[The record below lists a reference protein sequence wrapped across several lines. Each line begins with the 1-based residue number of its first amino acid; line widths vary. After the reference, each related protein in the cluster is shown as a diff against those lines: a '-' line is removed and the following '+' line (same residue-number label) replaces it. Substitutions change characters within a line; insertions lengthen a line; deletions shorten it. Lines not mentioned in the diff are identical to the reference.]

1 MPVFSHLHS
10 HTQYSLLDGQ
20 ASISALMKK
29 AQADGMPAVA
39 LTDHGNMFGAFNF
52 VAEANKYNVKP
63 IVGCEFYLVE
73 DRHKKA
79 FSREKGEKDTRHHQL
94 LLAKDQAGYQNLA
107 KLCSLSYI
115 EGVYSKFPRIDKEL
129 VERYH
134 EGLIATSC
142 CIGAEV
148 PQAILFRSEAEA
160 EAKLKWWLD
169 LFGDDYYI
177 EIQRHGLMNFDGTG
191 KSQED
196 VNQVLLRLAQKYNV
210 KVICTN
216 DSHYVDQ
223 TDYEAHD
230 LLLCVNTGEL
240 QQVPVGDTRTNYYT
254 LLTGNGEVKYDQ
266 LDHLR
271 RDHGRDE
278 TAQRYLRRI
287 DEELQKP
294 KPQTRFGFANDQFFF
309 KTQEQMNAL
318 FHDVPE
324 SVDNTNEIVDKI
336 TPPKLARDILLPN
349 FPLPAG
355 FANADDYLR
364 DLTFKGAFSGPKP
377 RYSERTEEV
386 EERLNYELR
395 IIQTMGFA
403 GYFLITQDF
412 INHGRSVG
420 VAVGPGRGSAAG
432 SAVAYCVGITNIDPI
447 KYSLLFER
455 FLNPERVSMPDIDID
470 FDDVNR
476 QKVIDYVVGKYGKN
490 QVAQIITFGTMA
502 AKSSIKDVGRAMD
515 LKLPQVND
523 LTKLVPDKPGTT
535 LAGAFAENQELD
547 LIRRDHSADN
557 LKGYVLR
564 LATQLEGSVRNTGIH
579 AAGVIIAPDDITNYI
594 PVSTSKESD
603 LLVTQFDGKVIESA
617 GMLKMDFL
625 GLKTLTIIV
634 DALRLIER
642 NHGVK
647 IDIDDIPLDDEKT
660 YALYQRGDTIGTF
673 QFESEGM
680 RQYLKDLKPTNI
692 EDLIAMNALY
702 RPGPMQFIPNFINRK
717 HGREEIVYPHELL
730 EPILK
735 HSQGI
740 CVTGDTLVHDAD
752 TGARVRIDEL
762 ASRVGSFRVQGVD
775 ADNNPAVAT
784 ATHFYDNGLR
794 DVVRVRLRDGSAVT
808 LTPDHKVLTENG
820 WQEVGTLAPGS
831 FIGTPR
837 RLDVA
842 AAADYDL
849 NKLRTLA
856 YLLADGSLTSGAC
869 CDFVSQSPALVAAYS
884 AATSASFDNL
894 HLSALQQVREVTRV
908 SVKVAEK
915 AYYHEPTTLLTWLRD
930 LGLKTQKGGLNSREK
945 FVPEFVFGLRQQ
957 CIAHFV
963 AALWDCDGHVGEK
976 ICFYKTISP
985 LLARDVQT
993 LLLRL
998 GLRSV
1003 VYETRYRNAGD
1014 ADETT
1019 AYQIST
1025 YQLREFDALV
1035 GPHLVEKRRQY
1046 GERSTPSPTDAVDR
1060 EIFVAELRRAWA
1072 GSDKELMRTH
1082 GFDRQHLMPARRA
1095 RNPRISAALVA
1106 PLTQVLALPA
1116 TERSL
1121 RVRWEEIISIE
1132 PAGKQRVYDITVE
1145 GIHNFVG
1152 NNVLIHNCVYQ
1163 EQIMQAAQ
1171 IMAGYTLG
1179 GADLLRRAMGKKD
1192 MKKMALEREKFVK
1205 GAADLHK
1212 IPAKKASEVFDVMEK
1227 FAEYGFNRSHSAAYS
1242 VVAYQTGYLKANYPA
1257 EYMAAVLTNNMGDI
1271 KKVTFFIEE
1280 ARKQGVAVLGPDVN
1294 ESLLK
1299 FNVNEKGQIRFGM
1312 AAVKGAGELA
1322 VESMVEERE
1331 KTGPYRDVFDF
1342 AKRVNLRTVNKKT
1355 FESLAQAGA
1364 FDSFDK
1370 HRRLYLD
1377 APSGDH
1383 NLIEKA
1389 MRLGQQHQAA
1399 LDSSQHSLFGAA
1411 AFGAVAA
1418 PLPKVHEMEPW
1429 SKTEQLRREKE
1440 VVGFYLSGHPLD
1452 GFKLELEAYCT
1463 CGLDQVE
1470 DTKNKEMAVAG
1481 LITNV
1486 AFKTTKTGQSFA
1498 TFTLEDYESSISPAL
1513 FRDDYTKYAPL
1524 INPRNYPNEQVPPMY
1539 VRLKQELRRHTTDQW
1554 DMRILSMQPLGE
1566 IAEKMSKGVRVR
1578 LDLRTVT
1585 GPMLDRLQEAI
1596 DHAPGGKR
1604 LEIHFVEPHEHL
1616 SVEMFSRRYQVD
1628 PKPFIEKMRE
1638 LDLEACSLL

>member
-1 MPVFSHLHS
+1 MPTFSHLHS

-29 AQADGMPAVA
+29 AQKDGMPAVA

-79 FSREKGEKDTRHHQL
+79 FSREKGERDTRHHQL
-94 LLAKDQAGYQNLA
+94 LLAKDQAGYHNLS
-107 KLCSLSYI
+107 KLCSMSFI

-129 VERYH
+129 LVKYH

-142 CIGAEV
+142 CIGAEI
-148 PQAILFRSEAEA
+148 PQTILFGTEAEA
-160 EAKLKWWLD
+160 EEKLKWWID

-196 VNQVLLRLAQKYNV
+196 VNQILLGFARKYNV

-223 TDYEAHD
+223 TDYAAHD
-230 LLLCVNTGEL
+230 LLLCVNTGEEHSI
-240 QQVPVGDTRTNYYT
+240 PVGDIRTNYYT
-254 LLTGNGEVKYDQ
+254 LMTGKGEVKYDL
-266 LDHLR
+266 LDNLR
-271 RDHGRDE
+271 RDHSRDE
-278 TAQRYLRRI
+278 NAQRQLRRI

-294 KPQTRFGFANDQFFF
+294 KPHTRFGFANDQFFF
-309 KTQEQMNAL
+309 KSQAQMNEL
-318 FHDVPE
+318 FADVPE

-349 FPLPAG
+349 FPIPAP
-355 FANADDYLR
+355 FANADEFLR
-364 DLTFKGAFSGPKP
+364 ELTYVGAFGPSAGQGVVTMSKPP
-377 RYSERTEEV
+377 RYSERTPEV
-386 EERLNYELR
+386 EERLDYELR

-412 INHGRSVG
+412 INHGRNIG

-476 QKVIDYVVGKYGKN
+476 QKVIDYVVNKYGKT

-502 AKSSIKDVGRAMD
+502 AKSSIKDVARAME
-515 LKLPQVND
+515 LPLPQTND
-523 LTKLVPDKPGTT
+523 LTKMVPEKPGTT

-547 LIRRDHSADN
+547 MIRRDESPEN
-557 LKGYVLR
+557 LKGQILR

-579 AAGVIIAPDDITNYI
+579 AAGVIIAPDDITKYI
-594 PVSTSKESD
+594 PVSTSKDSD
-603 LLVTQFDGKVIESA
+603 LLITQFDGKVIESA

-625 GLKTLTIIV
+625 GLKTLTVIV
-634 DALRLIER
+634 DAMNLIER

-647 IDIDDIPLDDEKT
+647 IDIDNIPLDDEKT

-717 HGREEIVYPHELL
+717 HGREEVEYPHELL
-730 EPILK
+730 KPILEY
-735 HSQGI
+735 SQGI
-740 CVTGDTLVHDAD
+740 
-752 TGARVRIDEL
+752 
-762 ASRVGSFRVQGVD
+762 
-775 ADNNPAVAT
+775 
-784 ATHFYDNGLR
+784 
-794 DVVRVRLRDGSAVT
+794 
-808 LTPDHKVLTENG
+808 
-820 WQEVGTLAPGS
+820 
-831 FIGTPR
+831 
-837 RLDVA
+837 
-842 AAADYDL
+842 
-849 NKLRTLA
+849 
-856 YLLADGSLTSGAC
+856 
-869 CDFVSQSPALVAAYS
+869 
-884 AATSASFDNL
+884 
-894 HLSALQQVREVTRV
+894 
-908 SVKVAEK
+908 
-915 AYYHEPTTLLTWLRD
+915 
-930 LGLKTQKGGLNSREK
+930 
-945 FVPEFVFGLRQQ
+945 
-957 CIAHFV
+957 
-963 AALWDCDGHVGEK
+963 
-976 ICFYKTISP
+976 
-985 LLARDVQT
+985 
-993 LLLRL
+993 
-998 GLRSV
+998 
-1003 VYETRYRNAGD
+1003 
-1014 ADETT
+1014 
-1019 AYQIST
+1019 
-1025 YQLREFDALV
+1025 
-1035 GPHLVEKRRQY
+1035 
-1046 GERSTPSPTDAVDR
+1046 
-1060 EIFVAELRRAWA
+1060 
-1072 GSDKELMRTH
+1072 M
-1082 GFDRQHLMPARRA
+1082 
-1095 RNPRISAALVA
+1095 
-1106 PLTQVLALPA
+1106 
-1116 TERSL
+1116 
-1121 RVRWEEIISIE
+1121 
-1132 PAGKQRVYDITVE
+1132 
-1145 GIHNFVG
+1145 
-1152 NNVLIHNCVYQ
+1152 VYQ
-1163 EQIMQAAQ
+1163 EQIMQTAQ
-1171 IMAGYTLG
+1171 ILAGYSLG

-1192 MKKMALEREKFVK
+1192 MKKMALEREKFIE
-1205 GAADLHK
+1205 GAKTIHG
-1212 IPAKKASEVFDVMEK
+1212 IPAKKANEVFDVMEK

-1280 ARKQGVAVLGPDVN
+1280 ARKQGVPVLGPDVN

-1299 FNVNEKGQIRFGM
+1299 FNVNQEGAIRFGM
-1312 AAVKGAGELA
+1312 GAVKGAGELA
-1322 VESMVEERE
+1322 VESMVQERE
-1331 KTGPYRDVFDF
+1331 KTGAYSDVFDF

-1364 FDSFDK
+1364 FDGFGK

-1377 APSGDH
+1377 APTGDQ

-1389 MRLGQQHQAA
+1389 MRVGQQHAA
-1399 LDSSQHSLFGAA
+1399 AKESAQHSLFGAG

-1418 PLPKVHEMEPW
+1418 PMPKIHEMEPW

-1452 GFKLELEAYCT
+1452 SYKLELDAYCT
-1463 CGLDQVE
+1463 CGLEKVDE
-1470 DTKNKEMAVAG
+1470 IKNKEMAVAG

-1486 AFKTTKTGQSFA
+1486 LFKTTKTGQPFC
-1498 TFTLEDYESSISPAL
+1498 TFTLEDYETSINPAL
-1513 FRDDYTKYAPL
+1513 FRDDYTKFAPL

-1539 VRLKQELRRHTTDQW
+1539 VRLKQELRRHTQDQW
-1554 DMRILSMQPLGE
+1554 DLRILTMEPLADV
-1566 IAEKMSKGVRVR
+1566 AEKRSKGVRVR

-1585 GPMLDRLQEAI
+1585 APMLDRLEEAI
-1596 DHAPGGKR
+1596 EHAPGGKR
-1604 LEIHFVEPHEHL
+1604 LEIQFVEPHEHL
-1616 SVEMFSRRYQVD
+1616 AVDMFSRRFQIE
-1628 PKPFIEKMRE
+1628 PKAFIEKMKE
-1638 LDLEACSLL
+1638 LDMEVCTLI

>member
-20 ASISALMKK
+20 ASIGALMKK

-79 FSREKGEKDTRHHQL
+79 FSREKGERDVRHHQL
-94 LLAKDQAGYQNLA
+94 LLAKDQAGYHNLS
-107 KLCSLSYI
+107 KLCSLSFI
-115 EGVYSKFPRIDKEL
+115 EGSYSKFPRIDKEL
-129 VERYH
+129 LEQYH

-142 CIGAEV
+142 CIGAEI
-148 PQAILFRSEAEA
+148 PQTILFRSETEA
-160 EAKLKWWLD
+160 EEKLKWWLN

-177 EIQRHGLMNFDGTG
+177 EIQRHGLQNFDGTG

-196 VNQVLLRLAQKYNV
+196 VNQVLLRLAHKHGV

-223 TDYEAHD
+223 TDFAAHD
-230 LLLCVNTGEL
+230 LLLCVNTGEEHSI
-240 QQVPVGDTRTNYYT
+240 PVGDIRTNYYT
-254 LLTGNGEVKYDQ
+254 LLTTDGTVRYDL
-266 LDHLR
+266 LDNLR
-271 RDHGRDE
+271 QNHGRDE
-278 TAQRYLRRI
+278 RAQKQLRRI

-294 KPQTRFGFANDQFFF
+294 KPHTRFGFANDQFYF
-309 KTQEQMNAL
+309 KKQAEMNEL
-318 FHDVPE
+318 FSDVPQ

-349 FPLPAG
+349 FPLPAQ
-355 FANADDYLR
+355 FANADEFLR
-364 DLTFKGAFSGPKP
+364 DLTFRGAFEGPKP
-377 RYSERTEEV
+377 RYSERTPEI

-476 QKVIDYVVGKYGKN
+476 QKVIDYVVGKYGKT

-502 AKSSIKDVGRAMD
+502 AKSSIKDVARAME
-515 LKLPQVND
+515 LPLPQTND
-523 LTKLVPDKPGTT
+523 LTKMVPEQVGTT
-535 LAGAFAENQELD
+535 LAKAFAENMELD
-547 LIRRDHSADN
+547 MMRRDEHPDN
-557 LKGYVLR
+557 LKGQILR
-564 LATQLEGSVRNTGIH
+564 LAVQLEGSVRNTGIH
-579 AAGVIIAPDDITNYI
+579 AAGVIIAPDDITKYI
-594 PVSTSKESD
+594 PVSTSKDSD

-717 HGREEIVYPHELL
+717 HGREEVVYPHELL
-730 EPILK
+730 KPILEY
-735 HSQGI
+735 SQGI
-740 CVTGDTLVHDAD
+740 
-752 TGARVRIDEL
+752 
-762 ASRVGSFRVQGVD
+762 
-775 ADNNPAVAT
+775 
-784 ATHFYDNGLR
+784 
-794 DVVRVRLRDGSAVT
+794 
-808 LTPDHKVLTENG
+808 
-820 WQEVGTLAPGS
+820 
-831 FIGTPR
+831 
-837 RLDVA
+837 
-842 AAADYDL
+842 
-849 NKLRTLA
+849 
-856 YLLADGSLTSGAC
+856 
-869 CDFVSQSPALVAAYS
+869 
-884 AATSASFDNL
+884 
-894 HLSALQQVREVTRV
+894 
-908 SVKVAEK
+908 
-915 AYYHEPTTLLTWLRD
+915 
-930 LGLKTQKGGLNSREK
+930 
-945 FVPEFVFGLRQQ
+945 
-957 CIAHFV
+957 
-963 AALWDCDGHVGEK
+963 
-976 ICFYKTISP
+976 
-985 LLARDVQT
+985 
-993 LLLRL
+993 
-998 GLRSV
+998 
-1003 VYETRYRNAGD
+1003 
-1014 ADETT
+1014 
-1019 AYQIST
+1019 
-1025 YQLREFDALV
+1025 
-1035 GPHLVEKRRQY
+1035 
-1046 GERSTPSPTDAVDR
+1046 
-1060 EIFVAELRRAWA
+1060 
-1072 GSDKELMRTH
+1072 M
-1082 GFDRQHLMPARRA
+1082 
-1095 RNPRISAALVA
+1095 
-1106 PLTQVLALPA
+1106 
-1116 TERSL
+1116 
-1121 RVRWEEIISIE
+1121 
-1132 PAGKQRVYDITVE
+1132 
-1145 GIHNFVG
+1145 
-1152 NNVLIHNCVYQ
+1152 VYQ
-1163 EQIMQAAQ
+1163 EQIMQTAQ
-1171 IMAGYTLG
+1171 ILAGYSLG

-1205 GAADLHK
+1205 GAGEIHK

-1280 ARKQGVAVLGPDVN
+1280 ARKQGVDVLGPDVN

-1299 FNVNEKGQIRFGM
+1299 FNVNQEGKIRFGM

-1322 VESMVEERE
+1322 VECMVEERE
-1331 KTGPYRDVFDF
+1331 KAGPYADIFDF

-1364 FDSFDK
+1364 FDDFGK

-1377 APSGDH
+1377 APNGDQP
-1383 NLIEKA
+1383 LIEKA
-1389 MRLGQQHQAA
+1389 MKLGQQHAA
-1399 LDSSQHSLFGAA
+1399 AKESSQHSLFGAS

-1418 PLPKVHEMEPW
+1418 PLPKMHEMEPW
-1429 SKTEQLRREKE
+1429 TKTEQLRREKD

-1452 GFKLELEAYCT
+1452 SYKLELDAYCT
-1463 CGLDQVE
+1463 CGLEQVE
-1470 DTKNKEMAVAG
+1470 THKNKEINVAG

-1486 AFKTTKTGQSFA
+1486 AFKTTKMGQSFA
-1498 TFTLEDYESSISPAL
+1498 TFTLEDYETSISPAL
-1513 FRDDYTKYAPL
+1513 FRDDYTRFAPL
-1524 INPRNYPNEQVPPMY
+1524 INPRNYANEQVPPMF
-1539 VRLKQELRRHTTDQW
+1539 VRLKQELRRGTQDQW
-1554 DMRILSMQPLGE
+1554 DLRILNMQPLSE
-1566 IAEKMSKGVRVR
+1566 VAEKLSKGVRVR

-1585 GPMLDRLQEAI
+1585 SPMLDRLEAAI
-1596 DHAPGGKR
+1596 AAAPGRKR
-1604 LEIHFVEPHEHL
+1604 LEIQFAEPHEHL
-1616 SVEMFSRRYQVD
+1616 AVDMFSRKFQIE
-1628 PKPFIEKMRE
+1628 PKVFIEKMQE
-1638 LDLEACSLL
+1638 MEMDACQLI